1 VISAIRCTKGKSV
14 KRRKALLILLL
25 ILVSSASTAKVISY
39 EFPPEMPRSEQYE
52 ATINDTPIPL
62 LQTKKGSILSFGM
75 DAPVEITIQLDQAP
89 ANVIVRP
96 VHAGVKATLS
106 GNQCT
111 FRLDR
116 PRNLSVEFDG
126 DLDHPLLVFANPEL
140 KNPPRK
146 ENPKVHYFEAGKVHE
161 AGEIFLKDN
170 ETLYLEG
177 GAVVHGLVRA
187 VKANNIA
194 IRGAGILD
202 ASPRKYKINTLVFRE
217 CTDVLLEN
225 FLLLNSLGWSIHL
238 SGSEDI
244 DMSNVRVIGWRANSD
259 GLDIEY
265 CRNVNVT
272 KCFWRTK
279 DDCIAVKALYP
290 PGITGI
296 PLEEMINPET
306 LGKHKVPR
314 YENDTIGDI
323 LITDCVLWNERPG
336 NAFEIGFELRVDRIR
351 NVTLRNCDIIHVKN
365 GAAFSIHNGDR
376 AIIENILLDNVRVED
391 TDELIDIVVGLSIYS
406 DDCPD
411 PYRRSNPDRI
421 RMPAKRPGDNTSQ
434 WFIPAE
440 EDRARF
446 AKNRGRVNGVVVR
459 DMTVLAPPRSPSI
472 LSGYD
477 AEHNISDVTFERLT
491 IDGKLI
497 RSADEARIQLNQAE
511 NIHFSSEPSPE
522 INGRENATP

>member
-1 VISAIRCTKGKSV
+1 MRRYIFLLFVIMGLTSAAAQDTE
-14 KRRKALLILLL
+14 
-25 ILVSSASTAKVISY
+25 KVITYS
-39 EFPPEMPRSEQYE
+39 FPPEMPLSGQYD
-52 ATINDTPIPL
+52 ANINGSAVPVLKTE
-62 LQTKKGSILSFGM
+62 KGSILSFGM
-75 DAPVEITIQLDQAP
+75 RGPVTITVLLDKAPE
-89 ANVIVRP
+89 NVVVRP
-96 VHAGVKATLS
+96 VHAGIKATLS
-106 GNQCT
+106 GRQCT
-111 FRLDR
+111 FHLDR

-140 KNPPRK
+140 NNPPDK
-146 ENPKVHYFEAGKVHE
+146 EDPKVHYFEAGKVHE
-161 AGEIFLKDN
+161 AGELFLQDG

-187 VKANNIA
+187 VGANNVS

-202 ASPRKYKINTLVFRE
+202 ASPRKHKINMLVFRE
-217 CTDVLLEN
+217 CTNVSLEN
-225 FLLLNSLGWSIHL
+225 FILLNPRGWSIHL

-265 CRNVNVT
+265 CRNIHVT

-290 PGITGI
+290 PGITGV

-306 LGKHKVPR
+306 LGKHEVPR
-314 YENDTIGDI
+314 YENDTIGNI

-351 NVTLRNCDIIHVKN
+351 NVTLRNCDIIHVVN

-376 AIIENILLDNVRVED
+376 AVIENVLLDDIRVED

-406 DDCPD
+406 DDCPG

-421 RMPAKRPGDNTSQ
+421 RLPMKNRPGDNTSQ
-434 WFIPAE
+434 WVIPEE

-446 AKNRGRVNGVVVR
+446 AEHRGRVKGVVVR
-459 DMTVLAPPRSPSI
+459 DMSVLSPPRSPSI
-472 LSGYD
+472 ISGYD
-477 AEHNISDVTFERLT
+477 ARHSVSDVTFERLT
-491 IDGKLI
+491 IEGKPI
-497 RSADEARIQLNQAE
+497 RSAAEAQIELHHAE
-511 NIHFSSEPSPE
+511 NIRFINQTVSE
-522 INGRENATP
+522 